1 MLVIMISLILHILF
15 PFVYGAAMYTEVN
28 VRNRSKDVRIR
39 KMENE
44 EIFDAMTVETAPFS
58 LCELAPSSTMP
69 MPKTREATMH
79 YVLSG
84 QGRVLMTGHDPQTL
98 GAGDL
103 VLVPAAHSHR
113 LEADDGGYVRIANCQ
128 PAALGLMHHRDE
140 SADPGRGMV
149 VLCAHVTLG
158 LRGAGPVIDL
168 LRAPLIETDTAGSAA
183 RHALDRLIDELANPM
198 LGSRAMIRTLLLQ
211 CVIDLLRRKMAA
223 NDASVSWLMA
233 LRDRR
238 LWPVLREML
247 DAPGAAHSVES
258 LADHAGMSRTRFAE
272 RFRESFGKAPMEV
285 LRGLRL
291 QFAARQLLETD
302 AGIARVAELAGYASR
317 SHFSQQFEDAF
328 GAAPGR
334 FRQQAKAG

>member
-1 MLVIMISLILHILF
+1 
-15 PFVYGAAMYTEVN
+15 
-28 VRNRSKDVRIR
+28 
-39 KMENE
+39 MEDDQ
-44 EIFDAMTVETAPFS
+44 IFDAMTVETAPFS
-58 LCELAPSSTMP
+58 LCELAPSSTMA
-69 MPKTREATMH
+69 MPKSREATMH

-84 QGRVLMTGHDPQTL
+84 QGRVLLAGLDPQAL

-103 VLVPAAHSHR
+103 VLVPAAQSHR
-113 LEADDGGYVRIANCQ
+113 LQADDGGFVRLADCQ
-128 PAALGLMHHRDE
+128 PAALGLMHHRD
-140 SADPGRGMV
+140 DPANPVKGLT

-168 LRAPLIETDTAGSAA
+168 LRAPLIETSTQGSAA
-183 RHALDRLIDELANPM
+183 SHALDRLTDELAHPM

-211 CVIDLLRRKMAA
+211 CVIDLLRRKMTVG
-223 NDASVSWLMA
+223 DPSVAWLMA

-238 LWPVLREML
+238 LWPVLRAML

-258 LADHAGMSRTRFAE
+258 LADRAGMSRTRFAD
-272 RFRESFGKAPMEV
+272 RFRDSFGKTPMEV

-317 SHFSQQFEDAF
+317 SHFSQQFEEVF
-328 GAAPGR
+328 GSAPGR
-334 FRQQAKAG
+334 FRQHAKPR